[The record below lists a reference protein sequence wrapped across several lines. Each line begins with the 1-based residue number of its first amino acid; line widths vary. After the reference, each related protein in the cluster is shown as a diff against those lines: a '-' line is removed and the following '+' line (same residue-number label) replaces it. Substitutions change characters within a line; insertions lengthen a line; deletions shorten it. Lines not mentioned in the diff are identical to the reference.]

1 MSWGRKF
8 NMNVLLMLSGTK
20 VHLHKRK
27 VIFEKNDVENAHDI
41 MKYKTSEYTITVQS
55 ETTH

>member
-1 MSWGRKF
+1 MGGDVSWGRKF

-41 MKYKTSEYTITVQS
+41 MKYKTSEYTITV
-55 ETTH
+55 